1 MPIQSE
7 IILDAPQSMPPT
19 MKCRATVELAL
30 AKEVLHAFGELRFV
44 AQGSSMLP
52 SIFPGD
58 TLLVLRRP
66 AARAEPGHVVLFS
79 REGRFCAHRVVRAID
94 VDARPFVVTCGDAL
108 TKEDSPVAGHELL
121 GHVIAVLRF
130 GKRIELEQ
138 TKSVPSFWLRWAVRR
153 SDSVGTWLLR
163 WHALRTRLVQRSG
176 AARSRSPKNLAG
188 CM

>member
-1 MPIQSE
+1 MRPQPI
-7 IILDAPQSMPPT
+7 PP
-19 MKCRATVELAL
+19 ATEHRPAVELAL
-30 AKEVLHAFGELRFV
+30 ATEVLHAFGELRFV

-58 TLLVLRRP
+58 TLLVSRQP
-66 AARAEPGHVVLFS
+66 AASVRPGHVVLFS

-108 TKEDSPVAGHELL
+108 TKEDSPVAEHELL
-121 GHVIAVLRF
+121 GRVTAVLRF
-130 GKRIELEQ
+130 GKPIELERM
-138 TKSVPSFWLRWAVRR
+138 KSVPSFWLRWAVRH

-163 WHALRTRLVQRSG
+163 WHSLRTRLAQRSG
-176 AARSRSPKNLAG
+176 ASDSNLSKSFAQ